1 MIPLKDDIP
10 SRTYP
15 LVTVAIIAVNVMV
28 FMYQLT
34 LGMQDIEDFIYK
46 TAAIPIEI
54 TGHYDVYPE
63 AFVPLPFT
71 LVTSIFVHGG
81 LLHIAGNMLFLWIFG
96 DNVEDSFGHVV
107 FLVFYV
113 LSGVAASMVHVL
125 IDPSST
131 VPMVGA
137 SGAIAGVLG
146 AYFLLF
152 PRAQIQTLV
161 ILPLYISMARL
172 PALLFLGFWFLFQV
186 LSSGAA
192 ASAGGGVA
200 WFAHIG
206 GFVVG
211 IACAFI
217 YKGLRAAFGR
227 R

>member
-1 MIPLKDDIP
+1 MIPLKDNIP

-15 LVTVAIIAVNVMV
+15 FVTVALIAANLLV

-34 LGMQDIEDFIYK
+34 LDMPGIERFIYK
-46 TAAIPIEI
+46 TAAIPVEI
-54 TGHYDVYPE
+54 TRLYDLEPK
-63 AFVPLPFT
+63 AIVPLPFT
-71 LVTSIFVHGG
+71 LLTSIFVHGG
-81 LLHIAGNMLFLWIFG
+81 LLHIGGNMLFLWIFG

-113 LSGVAASMVHVL
+113 LSGVAASMLHII
-125 IDPSST
+125 IDPAST

-172 PALLFLGFWFLFQV
+172 PAIFFLGFWFLFQV
-186 LSSGAA
+186 LSSGAM
-192 ASAGGGVA
+192 ASGGGGVA

-211 IACAFI
+211 VACGFV
-217 YKGLRAAFGR
+217 YKGLMAVFGR